1 MKKTSL
7 FILFTTLIWIGCE
20 KPSPGVTDTEVLIG
34 NIQDLSGPMKELG
47 MVIPHG
53 SNLYFNYINDQGG
66 VHGRKIKMLI
76 EDHQYNPQRT
86 VAAAKKL
93 IDQSLVFCLYNV
105 IGTSPCEAIRPL
117 LDEYQIPLIAP
128 ATQSGSMSDRTRQAW
143 KMIFHTDTGY
153 DKQARIL
160 VGYILEGSPDAK
172 IGVIYQDDD
181 YGENVL
187 KGIGEAEDKH
197 KIEIQREGFQRGATD
212 FAGQVMNLLK
222 GGCTHVIIGGVVKEP
237 IIVMKTAAAMN
248 YAPQFL
254 GISPTM
260 DHRVALAAG
269 PAGEG
274 FIAANF
280 AQLWNSDVPGAN
292 LYRELFANSGAPEK
306 MMGMYNF
313 YGFITA
319 MTLVEGLERAG
330 KNLTRNRLIKGM
342 ESIKN
347 WDAMGIFP
355 PISYGPRD
363 RAGSESVVLVR
374 VKEGKQEI
382 FSDWME

>member
-1 MKKTSL
+1 MKKTGL
-7 FILFTTLIWIGCE
+7 FLFFAAFIWTGCE
-20 KPSPGVTDTEVLIG
+20 KPSPGVSDSEIVIG

-47 MVIPHG
+47 MVVPHG
-53 SNLYFNYINDQGG
+53 SNLYFNYINEKGG

-76 EDHQYNPQRT
+76 EDHQYNPQKS

-93 IDQSLVFCLYNV
+93 IDQSQVFCLYNV
-105 IGTSPCEAIRPL
+105 IGTSPVEAIRPI

-128 ATQSGSMSDRTRQAW
+128 ATQSGSMSDRTRKAW

-153 DKQARIL
+153 DTQARIL
-160 VGYILEGSPDAK
+160 VEYALGENPDAK

-187 KGIGEAEDKH
+187 KGIGEAEKKH
-197 KIEIQREGFQRGATD
+197 GIEIQREGFQRGATD

-248 YAPQFL
+248 FAPQFL

-260 DHRVALAAG
+260 DHRVAIAAG

-280 AQLWNSDVPGAN
+280 AQLWNSDVEGAV
-292 LYRELFANSGAPEK
+292 LYRELFAKSGSPEQL
-306 MMGMYNF
+306 MGMYNF

-319 MTLVEGLERAG
+319 MVMVEGLERAG
-330 KNLTRNRLIKGM
+330 KNLTRKNLIRGM
-342 ESIKN
+342 ENIKN
-347 WDAMGIFP
+347 WNGMGVFP
-355 PISYGPRD
+355 SISYGPRD
-363 RAGSESVVLVR
+363 RAGSESVVLVQA
-374 VKEGKQEI
+374 KEGKQKLISE
-382 FSDWME
+382 WMD